1 MKVIDER
8 ATEEAPEVCK
18 ACNGNGQ
25 GHVQPNGIIDDCEQC
40 WGTGTTRPVTPEY
53 PEGSE
58 K

>member
-1 MKVIDER
+1 VIDER